1 MLYHA
6 ALVLEGGAFRGQY
19 TAGVLDAFLDHHV
32 EFERVIG
39 VSAGALCGA
48 NFVSKQYGRSGFIN
62 INHRHDRNYI
72 STTHLLHGNNII
84 NMDYLFEDHGK
95 RWLNFDEKAYE
106 HSASKLT
113 IVATKVETGTAA
125 TFDHPIKDDLTVD
138 LKASTAMP
146 FITEPIKTKE
156 GFCLDGGVA
165 NSIPYDMAK
174 KMRFDKVVVVRT
186 RDVTYHKKL
195 TSPMVERIYQRYY
208 KKYPAFVA
216 AGIHRPVMYNHQVD
230 TINKM
235 TRHHELFCLAP
246 QKPVTISRL
255 ESNVKKLRALY
266 QEGFDETN
274 AALDDVLDYLRP
286 SAH

>member
-72 STTHLLHGNNII
+72 STTHLLRGNNII

-95 RWLNFDEKAYE
+95 RWLNFDERAYE

-146 FITEPIKTKE
+146 FITEPIKTNQ

-174 KMRFDKVVVVRT
+174 KIGFDKVVVVRT

-216 AGIHRPVMYNHQVD
+216 AGIHRPIMYNHQVD

-235 TRHHELFCLAP
+235 AHHDELFVLAP

-274 AALDDVLDYLRP
+274 DALDDVLDYLRP

>member
-39 VSAGALCGA
+39 VSAGALTGA
-48 NFVSKQYGRSGFIN
+48 NFVSKQYGRAGYIN
-62 INHRHDRNYI
+62 INHRHDRHYI

-84 NMDYLFEDHGK
+84 NMNYLFEDHGK
-95 RWLNFDEKAYE
+95 RWLNFDERAYE

-113 IVATKVETGTAA
+113 IVATSIETGTAV
-125 TFDHPIKDDLTVD
+125 TFDHPTGDHLTVA

-146 FITEPIKTKE
+146 FITEPIKTSK

-174 KMRFDKVVVVRT
+174 KMGFEKVVVVRT
-186 RDVTYHKKL
+186 RDVTYHKQP
-195 TSPMVERIYQRYY
+195 TSSMVERIYNRYY

-216 AGIHRPVMYNHQVD
+216 AGVHRPIMYNHQVD

-235 TRHHELFCLAP
+235 AHHHELYCLAP

-255 ESNVKKLRALY
+255 EGNVKKLQALY
-266 QEGFDETN
+266 HEGFDETN
-274 AALDDVLDYLRP
+274 ASLDSVLDYLKT
-286 SAH
+286 SAY